1 MKIISPSHEI
11 LYLPEP
17 EEILRIVEIA
27 GRTCYKS
34 EHKIS
39 HDSAKEFI
47 KRIIKSGHESVIEH
61 SFCTV
66 KFICDR
72 GVTHELVR
80 HRLAAYSQESTRYA
94 NYSKDRFGSEI
105 TVIKPCFFK
114 EGSKEYI
121 TWLKAMETA
130 EKAYMDLLKM
140 GATPQEARSVLPN
153 SLKAEIVMSANF
165 REWRHVLKLRCSKK
179 AHPQIR
185 EIMIPLL
192 KELHEKVPIIFDDIY
207 ESIESL

>member
-17 EEILRIVEIA
+17 EEILRIIEIA

>member
-17 EEILRIVEIA
+17 EEILRIIEIA

-80 HRLAAYSQESTRYA
+80 HRLAAYSQKSTRYA